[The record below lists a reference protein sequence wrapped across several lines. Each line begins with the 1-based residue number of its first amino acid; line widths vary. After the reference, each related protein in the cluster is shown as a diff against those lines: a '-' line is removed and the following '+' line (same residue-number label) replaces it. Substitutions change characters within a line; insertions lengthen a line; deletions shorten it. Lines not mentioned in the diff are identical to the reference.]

1 MLRRLLGTIVSVM
14 LVSSICF
21 AEPVTVRVKLEP
33 FPPLVNPDGS
43 GLAPQLLKHLE
54 GLSELRFD
62 IEVMSYSR
70 AKFLLQNGEADL
82 IGPVPV
88 GMESKEFYLDAIE
101 LDWQVDT
108 AADLYVMDR
117 KLLDNKALHEFDIG
131 TPLGNA
137 RFFAELTGVPARNF
151 VEATLESLVQM
162 LAIGRIDVLLFERA
176 STLSMLG
183 GMDIDDVYYRNLITI
198 PAGFAVRSDNNGRQ
212 LKTYLDALL
221 RDADIS
227 GLLAE
232 YERYMN
238 MPAEGPVS
246 LMP

>member
-1 MLRRLLGTIVSVM
+1 MLRRLLVTIVSAM
-14 LVSSICF
+14 LVSSISF
-21 AEPVTVRVKLEP
+21 AEPVVVRVKLEP
-33 FPPLVNPDGS
+33 FPPLVNSDGS

-54 GLSELRFD
+54 TLSELRFD

-88 GMESKEFYLDAIE
+88 GMESKEFYFDAIE

-117 KLLDNKALHEFDIG
+117 AMLDQKELHDFDIG

-151 VEATLESLVQM
+151 VETTLESLVQM
-162 LAIGRIDVLLFERA
+162 LVTGRIDVLLFERA
-176 STLSMLG
+176 STLSMLRQ
-183 GMDIDDVYYRNLITI
+183 MNIEEVFYQNMVTI
-198 PAGFAVRSDNNGRQ
+198 PAGFAVRANEDGLR
-212 LKTYLDALL
+212 LKTLLDELL

-227 GLLAE
+227 ALLAE
-232 YERYMN
+232 YELYMS